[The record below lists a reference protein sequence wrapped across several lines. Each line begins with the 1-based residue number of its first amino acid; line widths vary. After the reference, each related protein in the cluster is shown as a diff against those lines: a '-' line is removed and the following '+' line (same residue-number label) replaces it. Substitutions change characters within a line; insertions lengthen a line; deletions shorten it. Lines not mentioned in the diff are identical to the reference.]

1 MQKGE
6 DTLLG
11 KLELVIDA
19 KARLGEGPCWDEQKH
34 LLYWVDILEKKLFI
48 YNPIT
53 NTNRE
58 ISFDQQIGCIV
69 PDASGGVILAMERGF
84 HSLNLETEE
93 LMLIHDPEPHLLEN
107 RFNDGKCDPAGRFWA
122 GTTDLYGINEAGSL
136 YFLDTDCSVKK
147 QLENVNTSNGLAWS
161 PDHQYLY
168 FIDTPTK
175 TVTCFDYDIHTGT
188 INNPIYIITIPNDDG
203 LPDGMTIDEEG
214 CLWIAHW
221 GGAKVTR
228 WDPISGEKVLTVP
241 VPALNVTS
249 CTFGGPDLTELYI
262 TTARTRMN
270 PNQLKAYPNA
280 GGVFRM
286 KTQIKGSPTYPFHYK
301 KSQVKK

>member
-1 MQKGE
+1 M
-6 DTLLG
+6 LG

-19 KARLGEGPCWDEQKH
+19 KANLGEGPCWDEQKY

-53 NTNRE
+53 NINRE
-58 ISFDQQIGCIV
+58 ISLDQQIESVV
-69 PDASGGVILAMERGF
+69 PDASGRVILAMECGF
-84 HSLNLETEE
+84 YSLNLETEE
-93 LMLIHDPEPHLLEN
+93 LKLIHNPESHLPEN

-122 GTTDLYGINEAGSL
+122 GTTDLYGVSAAGSL
-136 YFLDTDCSVKK
+136 YFLDTDFSVKK
-147 QLENVNTSNGLAWS
+147 QLEPVNTSNGLAWS
-161 PDHQYLY
+161 PDQKYLY

-175 TVTCFDYDIHTGT
+175 KVTRFDYDIHTGT
-188 INNPIYIITIPNDDG
+188 ISNPIDIIIIPNSEG

-221 GGAKVTR
+221 GGAKITR
-228 WDPISGEKVLTVP
+228 WNPMTGEKILTVP

-249 CTFGGPDLTELYI
+249 CTFGGHDLTELYI

-270 PNQLKAYPNA
+270 QDQLEVYPYA
-280 GGVFRM
+280 GGVFRI
-286 KTQIKGSPTYPFHYK
+286 KTQVKGCPTYQFNHK

>member
-1 MQKGE
+1 M
-6 DTLLG
+6 LG

-19 KARLGEGPCWDEQKH
+19 KANFGEGPCWDEEKQI
-34 LLYWVDILEKKLFI
+34 LYWVDILGKKVCI

-53 NTNRE
+53 NINRK
-58 ISFDQQIGCIV
+58 ISLDQQIGCV
-69 PDASGGVILAMERGF
+69 VQDASGGVILAMERGF

-93 LMLIHDPEPHLLEN
+93 LKLIHNPESHLPEN

-122 GTTDLYGINEAGSL
+122 GTTDLYGVSAAGSL
-136 YFLDTDCSVKK
+136 YFLDTDFSVKK
-147 QLENVNTSNGLAWS
+147 QLEHVNTSNGLAWS
-161 PDHQYLY
+161 PDQRYLY

-175 TVTCFDYDIHTGT
+175 KVTRFDYDIHTGT
-188 INNPIYIITIPNDDG
+188 ISNPIDIIIIPNSEG

-214 CLWIAHW
+214 CLWISHW
-221 GGAKVTR
+221 GGAKITR
-228 WDPISGEKVLTVP
+228 WNPMTGEKILTVP

-270 PNQLKAYPNA
+270 QDQLEVYPYA
-280 GGVFRM
+280 GGVFRI
-286 KTQIKGSPTYPFHYK
+286 KTQVKGCPTYQFNHK